1 MLDNLGLGVAKA
13 IYSPSRIQRVFDK
26 LPLQAVKAVPDNE
39 KPVAAAVNCEYR
51 IFDTLTEY
59 LKNLDLYFSKAA
71 AKHAAIVVLPE
82 FFQLHAISLVP
93 GFSKHLRQG
102 KKKRLDAYDLLKSLG
117 AEKLDL
123 LNEITLTAVG
133 CFAEVYSMYVIVG
146 AGLTYKSGGLRLRSY
161 IIDRNGKIS
170 GHQDKMYIS
179 DECNDSELVL
189 SDNLSVMNTYIGAV
203 SILNGGDALEWQCYK
218 NAVEA
223 GAKIIAAPQALRQNH
238 DPLAAM
244 RDVQANVQY
253 YYAFG
258 IKSCLIGGDEIG
270 LKYKGK
276 GIITAPFRMTPNMDG
291 IVTSASS
298 AEKGSVICAE
308 LDMHGLETYT
318 DFYTGK

>member
-1 MLDNLGLGVAKA
+1 MIDGLRLKLAKA
-13 IYSPSRIQRVFDK
+13 FYSPARIEKVFDK
-26 LPLQAVKAVPDNE
+26 LPLHAVKAVPDLE
-39 KPVAAAVNCEYR
+39 KPVAAAINCEYR

-71 AKHAAIVVLPE
+71 AKQAAIVVLPE
-82 FFQLHAISLVP
+82 FFQLHALSLVP
-93 GFSKHLRQG
+93 GFSKALRKG
-102 KKKRLDAYDLLKSLG
+102 KKKRLEAYDLLKSLG

-146 AGLTYKSGGLRLRSY
+146 AGLTYKSGGLRMRSY
-161 IIDRNGKIS
+161 LIDRNGKIS
-170 GHQDKMYIS
+170 GHQDKMYVS

-189 SDNLSVMNTYIGAV
+189 SDNLSVMNTYVGAV

-218 NAVEA
+218 NAVES
-223 GAKIIAAPQALRQNH
+223 GAVIIAAPQALRQTH
-238 DPLAAM
+238 EPLAAM
-244 RDVQANVQY
+244 RDVQSNVQY

-276 GIITAPFRMTPNMDG
+276 GIIAAPFKMTPNMDG
-291 IVTSASS
+291 IITSASHS
-298 AEKGSVICAE
+298 EKGSVICAE
-308 LDMHGLETYT
+308 LDMNALETYT